1 MALRLNVVFVN
12 PEKILTQCQKQKFK
26 FSSDNQLDMGKF
38 NPPRE
43 LNFSRNIS
51 EHWKL
56 WKHELMLYITAIE
69 KTKKSDEVKSSILL
83 TCIEPRG
90 REVYNM
96 FVFDDNFMK
105 MNFNNILQQFADYC
119 SPKKILLSSD
129 TNFSRI
135 DSQRDNVLTILLPN

>member
-1 MALRLNVVFVN
+1 M
-12 PEKILTQCQKQKFK
+12 
-26 FSSDNQLDMGKF
+26 DKF

-43 LNFSRNIS
+43 LNFSGNIS

-69 KTKKSDEVKSSILL
+69 KTKKSDEIKSSILL
-83 TCIEPRG
+83 TCVEPRG